1 MELQVLPGAQ
11 VPPGEQLRRVQ
22 VARALGQLA
31 GPEQAPPQQALG
43 AGAASSGALCQFP
56 AWGADPQPSPA
67 SSAAGNV
74 ISKQ

>member
-11 VPPGEQLRRVQ
+11 VPPGEQLRVQ

-31 GPEQAPPQQALG
+31 GPEQAPPQQAWEPARLP
-43 AGAASSGALCQFP
+43 LEPLQFP